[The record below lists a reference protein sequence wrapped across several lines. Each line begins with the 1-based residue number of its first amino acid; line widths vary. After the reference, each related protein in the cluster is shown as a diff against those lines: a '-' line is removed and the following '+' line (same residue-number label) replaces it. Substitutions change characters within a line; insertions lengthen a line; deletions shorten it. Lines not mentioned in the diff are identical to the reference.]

1 MNLRIERAKPDDAE
15 SQTSAMFVAKD
26 GDTLI
31 GTRLM
36 EQLIMF
42 SKAAGAEIISL
53 EVRSDNTRAIKL
65 YEKFGF
71 EKISVFKEFFK
82 KYIYSLF

>member
-1 MNLRIERAKPDDAE
+1 
-15 SQTSAMFVAKD
+15 
-26 GDTLI
+26 
-31 GTRLM
+31 
-36 EQLIMF
+36 MF

-82 KYIYSLF
+82 IKGELVDFDLMNLYL